1 MRPYRT
7 RLSAVTT
14 TTTSL
19 GCAVLTLCAVTMS
32 SQTVEASWAYVP
44 QEIRMAEADLIVA
57 GTVEK
62 MGEDVEKKGA
72 VYETGIIKASV
83 FLRGKA
89 KANNVIRLAWPKRNP
104 GGLRL
109 STDLPAPKVGESSIW
124 VMQADEKLPVYWATY
139 PTDRQPMDKLDE
151 MKKKMA
157 TLKKTQW
164 SEPKDGLYVGVFIER
179 RDMRKSKTLV
189 NGKPVKALAQMSAY
203 TMFWNSTDKSVQL
216 VSYPYDD
223 QFTIELTDPDGQPI
237 QVQTTVTPPQK
248 PPIRKHNFVEV
259 RPRRVRTIGYG
270 FQLGMAT
277 KPGEYTLKLH
287 YKNARDGKN
296 FGFENVWKGET
307 STPDVKFTVAK

>member
-1 MRPYRT
+1 MRQHRT
-7 RLSAVTT
+7 ARFAVNIAVPI
-14 TTTSL
+14 
-19 GCAVLTLCAVTMS
+19 GCALLVLFVVTLS
-32 SQTVEASWAYVP
+32 SQTVQASWAYVP
-44 QEIRMAEADLIVA
+44 QEIRMAEADLVVA

-62 MGEDVEKKGA
+62 LGEDVEKNGT
-72 VYETGIIKASV
+72 VYETGIIKPSEI
-83 FLRGKA
+83 LRGKP
-89 KANNVIRLAWPKRNP
+89 NGVIRLAWPKRNP

-151 MKKKMA
+151 MKKKME
-157 TLKKTQW
+157 TLKKTKW
-164 SEPKDGLYVGVFIER
+164 SEPKDGLYVAVFIEQ

-223 QFTIELTDPDGQPI
+223 QFAIELTDPDGQPI
-237 QVQTTVTPPQK
+237 EVQTTITAPQK
-248 PPIRKHNFVEV
+248 PPVKKHNFVEV
-259 RPRRVRTIGYG
+259 RPGRVRMIGYG

-277 KPGEYTLKLH
+277 KPGEYTVKLS
-287 YKNARDGKN
+287 YRNARDGKDL
-296 FGFENVWKGET
+296 GFDNVWTGET
-307 STPDVKFTVAK
+307 STPDVKFVVLE